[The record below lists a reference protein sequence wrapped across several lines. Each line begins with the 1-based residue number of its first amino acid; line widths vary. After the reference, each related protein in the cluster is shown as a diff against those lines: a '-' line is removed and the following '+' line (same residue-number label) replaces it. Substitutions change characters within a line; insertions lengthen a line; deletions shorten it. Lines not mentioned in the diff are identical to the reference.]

1 MAVRKRSQFQIDTN
15 EEIRL
20 RAKVVALDRG
30 FNTLGD
36 LIHDALI
43 KEGDPKLTKLIK
55 EFLETKRRPGG
66 QPKNQ

>member
-20 RAKVVALDRG
+20 RAKVVALV
-30 FNTLGD
+30 
-36 LIHDALI
+36 